1 MNNQPSLPGK
11 PVSESAIHDHVYR
24 IFPNDL
30 NSLGT
35 VFGGLIMATIDRLA
49 LVVAER
55 HSGKQCVTASVD
67 ALNFLSPAKK
77 GDNLLF
83 KLSVNRCWNTS
94 MEIGAVVI
102 AEDPKTQE
110 KTHIV
115 SAYYTFVALD
125 AVFNPVPVPPVIP
138 ETPIQK
144 RRYHEA
150 GIRRKS
156 RLANRESIKKYR
168 QDLEE
173 EE

>member
-1 MNNQPSLPGK
+1 MNESSPLAGK
-11 PVSESAIHDHVYR
+11 PVDESAIHDHVYR

-67 ALNFLSPAKK
+67 ALNFLAPAKK

-83 KLSVNRCWNTS
+83 KVSVNRCWNTS
-94 MEIGAVVI
+94 MEIGAIVI
-102 AEDPKTQE
+102 AEDAKSGK

-115 SAYYTFVALD
+115 SSYYTFVALD
-125 AVFNPVPVPPVIP
+125 AEFNPITIPQVIP
-138 ETPIQK
+138 ETSIQK
-144 RRYHEA
+144 RRFHEA
-150 GIRRKS
+150 GIRREA
-156 RLANRESIKKYR
+156 RLAHRESIKKYR
-168 QDLEE
+168 TDLEKE
-173 EE
+173 